1 MKTTKILGATTLAG
15 ALLFTGVGAAHS
27 NEAHADSQNQFT
39 VANQTEWQIQHD
51 RLLQGRL
58 SGKGGGEGGGP
69 GSVNSYD
76 KTYQEYL
83 DNNKKYAQE
92 NGLKFDIRSEKE
104 SAELF
109 KDDDSVNFEAEANKL
124 HGQQQAPDN
133 TVTTQNN
140 NQQQAVQN
148 NATQAQELPATGET
162 TNNGLVAS
170 IATALLAVG
179 SLLTFKRFSKEK

>member
-1 MKTTKILGATTLAG
+1 MI
-15 ALLFTGVGAAHS
+15 
-27 NEAHADSQNQFT
+27 
-39 VANQTEWQIQHD
+39 II
-51 RLLQGRL
+51 
-58 SGKGGGEGGGP
+58 
-69 GSVNSYD
+69 
-76 KTYQEYL
+76 
-83 DNNKKYAQE
+83 KKYAQE

-148 NATQAQELPATGET
+148 NATQAQELPATGEAT
-162 TNNGLVAS
+162 DNGLVAS